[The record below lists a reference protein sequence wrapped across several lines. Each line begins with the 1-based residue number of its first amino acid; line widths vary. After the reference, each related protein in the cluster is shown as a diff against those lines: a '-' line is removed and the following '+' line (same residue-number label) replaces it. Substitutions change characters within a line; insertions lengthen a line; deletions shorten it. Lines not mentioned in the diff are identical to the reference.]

1 MNTNGLE
8 STIVALMAPGKG
20 ILAADEGHAKIA
32 RRFEALG
39 IAPTE
44 ESRRRYRQMLFT
56 TPDVGEYLSGVI
68 LLDETLRQRAD
79 DGRRFVEVLV
89 ESGIVPGVKVD
100 GGAVPLAGAPGERVT
115 EGLDGLRARLEEYG
129 GLGARFAKWRAVIG
143 IGDERPSAYC
153 LDTNAHA
160 LARYAALC
168 QEAGLVPIVEPEVLM
183 DGVHSL
189 ERSIE
194 VTEAT
199 LERVF
204 AGLRAQR
211 VHLEQDPAQA
221 QHGAAGGQLPTT
233 GRRSRSRGGHGAVLA
248 PDGAGGGAGN
258 RVPLRRAGPAG
269 RDGALERHER
279 NAEDPSVAAR
289 LLLRPGAA
297 GARVGGLAGR
307 AEQRPGRPA
316 GLPSSRPLQQR
327 GPRGTVHARAGAGGG
342 RFAGRA
348 PRMKTLAPDGGWEK
362 IHPLAGKPAPESLL
376 VNVPKLVTAYYAE
389 HPDPSEAGQRVVFGT
404 SGHRG
409 SSLEVGF
416 NEAHV
421 LAITQAICLYR
432 RAHGINGPLFL
443 GWDTHALSEPA
454 RVSALEVLAANRV
467 EVMVD
472 EHDDVTPTPV
482 ISQAILA
489 YNRGRTEGLA
499 DGIVITPSTTRRST
513 GASSTTRPLVGRPTR
528 PSPAG
533 SRTRPTRFSGTS
545 CGAWPGSPGSARGAR
560 RPCTALTT

>member
-204 AGLRAQR
+204 AGLRAQG
-211 VHLEQDPAQA
+211 VHLERILLKPNMALPGASSPQQAGVHEVAEATVRCLRRTVPAAVPGIVFLSGGQDPQA
-221 QHGAAGGQLPTT
+221 ATARLNAMNAMPKTHPWPLGFSF
-233 GRRSRSRGGHGAVLA
+233 GRALQA
-248 PDGAGGGAGN
+248 P
-258 RVPLRRAGPAG
+258 
-269 RDGALERHER
+269 ALEAWRGE
-279 NAEDPSVAAR
+279 PS
-289 LLLRPGAA
+289 
-297 GARVGGLAGR
+297 
-307 AEQRPGRPA
+307 
-316 GLPSSRPLQQR
+316 
-327 GPRGTVHARAGAGGG
+327 
-342 RFAGRA
+342 
-348 PRMKTLAPDGGWEK
+348 
-362 IHPLAGKPAPESLL
+362 
-376 VNVPKLVTAYYAE
+376 NVP
-389 HPDPSEAGQRVVFGT
+389 AGQRAFH
-404 SGHRG
+404 HRARCNSAAREG
-409 SSLEVGF
+409 RYTPELEQ
-416 NEAHV
+416 AADV
-421 LAITQAICLYR
+421 L
-432 RAHGINGPLFL
+432 P
-443 GWDTHALSEPA
+443 
-454 RVSALEVLAANRV
+454 
-467 EVMVD
+467 D
-472 EHDDVTPTPV
+472 ER
-482 ISQAILA
+482 Q
-489 YNRGRTEGLA
+489 G
-499 DGIVITPSTTRRST
+499 
-513 GASSTTRPLVGRPTR
+513 
-528 PSPAG
+528 
-533 SRTRPTRFSGTS
+533 
-545 CGAWPGSPGSARGAR
+545 
-560 RPCTALTT
+560 